1 MKRIHLFEFEDQSW
15 FPNVLRMA
23 MTRLIVL
30 VHRFFGSSEALA
42 DLLAMALKRSGQS
55 TILDLCSGSG
65 GPMPEVAKLL
75 KEKHDLSDV
84 KIVLSDLYPNTEMAN
99 RINAEGN
106 EQLTYLTTPVNAVKV
121 DPTQT
126 GLRTMVCSMHHMRPN
141 VAHDILQHAKD
152 QQQAICIYELSDN
165 SAPVWLWWIGIPF
178 NIIICLLITPFV
190 RPLTWQQLLFTYLI
204 PIIPVAYAWDG
215 ALSNAR
221 TYTLEDLD
229 ELLSDLRS
237 EDYVWEKGVIKGKL
251 KHLYLMGLPTSKK
264 AGET

>member
-30 VHRFFGSSEALA
+30 VHRYFGSSEALA
-42 DLLAMALKRSGQS
+42 ELIAKALKRSGQH
-55 TILDLCSGSG
+55 TIIDMCSGSG
-65 GPMPEVAKLL
+65 GPMPDVANLL
-75 KEKHDLSDV
+75 KEKHGLEDV
-84 KIVLSDLYPNTEMAN
+84 NIVLTDLYPNTEMAN
-99 RINAEGN
+99 RINSDGN
-106 EQLTYLTTPVNAVKV
+106 DQLTYLTTPVNAADMKE
-121 DPTQT
+121 DQQ
-126 GLRTMVCSMHHMRPN
+126 GLRTMVCSMHHMRPP
-141 VAHDILQHAKD
+141 VAHDILKNAKD
-152 QQQAICIYELSDN
+152 QQQAICIFELSDN
-165 SAPVWLWWIGIPF
+165 SPPIWLWWIGIPF

-190 RPLTWQQLLFTYLI
+190 RPLTWQQLVFTYLI
-204 PIIPVAYAWDG
+204 PIIPLAYAWDG

-251 KHLYLMGLPTSKK
+251 KHLYLLGLPQTSS
-264 AGET
+264 AL